1 MKKRYLIV
9 FLLCTFA
16 TSCTLYRKP
25 VTPEPYQADHFKYA
39 VKVTHDKLKNNWW
52 ENFNDPELN
61 RLVAIALKNNYN
73 YLVTLK
79 NIEVAR
85 TYVTQYQSNR
95 FPQVSATFN
104 VSRSRSISLFSPNN
118 FVTSSNTSIVN
129 NTGINQFG
137 RTFSLN
143 ELFGTVTYEIDVW
156 NQIGNTINQAKAD
169 TVESAANSNV
179 TKLTLISSV
188 ANTYFQIAFLNAEI
202 ANLEQQYQAAV
213 ALAQLTS
220 AQYRGKLID
229 ITTLSDANNQIENI
243 KINLTAAKKQKEIA
257 MNTLAYLLGETP
269 EQFSLGDLHPNI
281 HIHYSELIPAG
292 LPATMI
298 ANRPDIQAAYFQIL
312 STGYVE
318 KQTLAN
324 FLPSFNLTGNYGYAN
339 SNFGTLFT
347 ENNSFWN
354 YGLGVMQ
361 TVFDY
366 KLRMSEYK
374 RAKYQYEAAILS
386 YKNTVMNAYQE
397 VDNALLSYQR
407 DHESFLAYQH
417 EVKNSQT
424 KLNVSRAQFQSGYS
438 DYTTYL
444 NDRLTLLTNS
454 YNLTNQQLLVCQDVI
469 QVYKTL
475 GLGLRLD

>member
-9 FLLCTFA
+9 FLLCAFT

-25 VTPEPYQADHFKYA
+25 VTPEPYQANDFKYA
-39 VKVTHDKLKNNWW
+39 IKITNDKLKNNWW

-79 NIEVAR
+79 NIEIAR

-95 FPQVSATFN
+95 FPQISATFN
-104 VSRSRSISLFSPNN
+104 ASRNRSISLFSPNN
-118 FVTSSNTSIVN
+118 FVTSSDTSIAN
-129 NTGINQFG
+129 NTGISQLG
-137 RTFSLN
+137 RTFSLD
-143 ELFGTVTYEIDVW
+143 EVFGTVTYEIDVW
-156 NQIGNTINQAKAD
+156 NQIGNAINQAKAD
-169 TVESAANSNV
+169 TASSGANSNV

-188 ANTYFQIAFLNAEI
+188 ADTYFQIAFLNAEI
-202 ANLEQQYQAAV
+202 TNLEQQYQAAV
-213 ALAQLTS
+213 ALAQLTR
-220 AQYRGKLID
+220 AQYHGKLID
-229 ITTLSDANNQIENI
+229 VTALSDANNQIESI
-243 KINLTAAKKQKEIA
+243 KINMTAVKKQKEIA

-269 EQFSLGDLHPNI
+269 EQFSLSDIHPNL
-281 HIHYSELIPAG
+281 HIPYSELIPAG
-292 LPATMI
+292 LPSTMV
-298 ANRPDIQAAYFQIL
+298 ANRPDIQAAYFQVL

-318 KQTLAN
+318 KQNIAN

-354 YGLGVMQ
+354 YGINVMQ
-361 TVFDY
+361 TIFDY

-374 RAKYQYEAAILS
+374 RAKYQYEAAILN
-386 YKNTVMNAYQE
+386 YKNTVINAYQE

-407 DHESFLAYQH
+407 DHEALLAYQH

-424 KLNVSRAQFQSGYS
+424 KLNVAQTQFQSGYS
-438 DYTTYL
+438 DYTSYL
-444 NDRLTLLTNS
+444 NNKLILLADRL
-454 YNLTNQQLLVCQDVI
+454 NLTNQQLLVSEDVI

-475 GLGLRLD
+475 GLGL